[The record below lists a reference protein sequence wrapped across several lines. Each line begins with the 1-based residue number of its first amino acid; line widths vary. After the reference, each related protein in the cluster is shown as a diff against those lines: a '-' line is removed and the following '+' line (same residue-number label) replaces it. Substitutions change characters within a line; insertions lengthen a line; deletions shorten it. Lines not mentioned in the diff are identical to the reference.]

1 MAQARMPELADMV
14 RRQYHR
20 FPSDTWE
27 ATRLALENPEPHRLF
42 EHIET
47 LISTRKIDAILHSN
61 VDFRG
66 LMASL
71 YGQRYEWLQ
80 DADLG
85 GARWGLT
92 QEQGVED
99 LAAQA
104 KAAEEDSRGSED
116 RQRDLMLRK
125 IVEGGDDLDRW
136 AKALGFEGANFSRAE
151 IEAVAAKMRTEFGLM
166 EGEGRPAYGT
176 GEEREGIGGPDPT
189 GYLDGPQG
197 TYGPSTYAGQ
207 SSLLVD
213 EEPVQPETVPR
224 APSEGGEAPRNP
236 FTTEWRAR
244 ENPGNW
250 KWPQTFDPYYS
261 SNHFIRRWK
270 KYKHPERNS
279 APDDEDDEE
288 EDEEEDSE
296 YDSAQEGEGEN
307 SEGERMPPIT
317 STRGEGSRSIQ
328 KDNDRKGSRL
338 RRGQPP
344 KTSRPTTTERM
355 PGGDEDGRTSVRFS
369 GVTESPPKSHGPVI
383 PPFVLDSRRTP
394 PRDETTAPYITVTD
408 TSSSTQHQITANRS
422 GRGSHLVKKSAL
434 APPST
439 QPPRIFTPAREIYV
453 SESTSPSTASEASDV
468 DMVDPEPED
477 DDTTAAT
484 ATRNDGET
492 SEDLRS
498 KPYDSQWLI
507 NWFRQDPAT
516 TEEDLR
522 MIDYKGWR
530 VHAPKLQLVRIK
542 NFLADEDID
551 RTLGWERKFAEIGEF
566 LQHCIRMDGVTEKDW
581 YVDVREAIAMLQT
594 HALFEEH
601 HYGKKKL
608 VVDFPKMSSVSTR
621 LPPLLDGRDI
631 VVEKRAR
638 DPVRPRY
645 LLHRVPESV
654 QDVDYQIPGP
664 LLRMAF
670 LKWFREDGNLV
681 WAADPNSDETP
692 GSGDRGQRFGYQP
705 DFNMAVTEDEW
716 FGKCMKGGPE
726 TTSDELHGEA
736 NFYLLMDE
744 YVGGEVNTYEY
755 EGKTRKLQKF
765 YPEGE
770 TQQRFARFRGAKR
783 AALQQCLSH
792 FNSEENVALAS
803 PFRKLVLPLTKRE
816 KAAALADAKR
826 DIVYKPH
833 SVKAPPPGTKLDP
846 LGITYWHNQM
856 QAAHRDRAYTLWKQT
871 VRTHEKMLEDMEI
884 DKDSVKLPEQ
894 LYGPVIP
901 WNFMRKSER
910 VVMTD
915 FHHLRTLREKLTR
928 AYNKD
933 PRMMLEGVI
942 KNIEYG
948 FQGAPSW
955 DMEEVLAAHRE
966 NNGGHCRSLQHWE
979 GSWLEF
985 VCGPSTTAK
994 AQLLV
999 LPKLGRDFDVF
1010 VARMQTLLDEP
1021 SQVCLFAAQD
1031 RKNTLQQVAG
1041 ALNAGIRTGDYY
1053 FTEDL
1058 VNKYSKVLAEYG
1070 RLTYERSEIGEVS
1083 ISRPKN
1089 DWHPEHRMNWDI
1101 GTDWAQE
1108 TDYNKILYHRLNVP
1122 NPFVTW
1128 EWPSAFAKVD
1138 EIDLTRTLTKEL
1150 LWCLGY
1156 RIGVE
1161 LARNVANLPI
1171 IDQRLNHGNDWE
1183 YRKTQLQDILGMWG
1197 SSFSRDRPGEEDTV
1211 TPRVSYKSVVKAG
1224 EPGTWTEEMT
1234 EEEAREVVRKG
1245 IIDELSRGHG
1255 TLWPSRPRWFL
1266 RRQDDKRFMTLHRE
1280 RIWDWAS
1287 PGRCGKKKRQFFSV
1301 NRWPVHLQSRE
1312 RQEEIRRSVTDEGV
1326 RKQAEADEL
1335 RTKMARLAESV
1346 KPTADEIR
1354 QAQMAQMLSVPYHVG
1369 DDRRTEFFPGVTEYW
1384 GGDTESQ
1391 RRDIERCVE
1400 AMINEELFPND
1411 GIAPRGTGWISRETV
1426 QTPGTETP
1434 EVTEID
1440 PDLVPRSVPARVPSG
1455 RRTSSAA
1462 GGAGVGD
1469 TQPAPMAGRQSLF
1482 PPRHA
1487 PRPRRVR
1494 FDVAAQESSDVEK

>member
-27 ATRLALENPEPHRLF
+27 ATRLALDNPEPHRLF

-61 VDFRG
+61 ADFRG

-85 GARWGLT
+85 DARWGVI
-92 QEQGVED
+92 QEEGIED

-104 KAAEEDSRGSED
+104 KAAEDDGRSLENRK
-116 RQRDLMLRK
+116 RDIMLRK
-125 IVEGGDDLDRW
+125 LVEGGDDLGRW
-136 AKALGFEGANFSRAE
+136 AKVLGFEGTSFSRAE
-151 IEAVAAKMRTEFGLM
+151 IEAVAAKMRTESGLV
-166 EGEGRPAYGT
+166 EGEGRPAYGV
-176 GEEREGIGGPDPT
+176 GEEREGIGGPDTT
-189 GYLDGPQG
+189 GCLDGPEG

-213 EEPVQPETVPR
+213 EEPVQPESVPR
-224 APSEGGEAPRNP
+224 APAEGGEAPRNP

-244 ENPGNW
+244 DNPGNW
-250 KWPQTFDPYYS
+250 KWPQTLDPYYS
-261 SNHFIRRWK
+261 SNHFIRRSTK
-270 KYKHPERNS
+270 CKHPERNS
-279 APDDEDDEE
+279 PPDDDDDGE
-288 EDEEEDSE
+288 EDEEEDNE
-296 YDSAQEGEGEN
+296 DDSAQEWERDD
-307 SEGERMPPIT
+307 SEGERMPTIT
-317 STRGEGSRSIQ
+317 STQGEGSRSSQ
-328 KDNDRKGSRL
+328 KDKGRKGSWL

-344 KTSRPTTTERM
+344 KTSRPTTTERL
-355 PGGDEDGRTSVRFS
+355 PRGSEDGRASVRFS
-369 GVTESPPKSHGPVI
+369 GVTESPPKPQGLVKS
-383 PPFVLDSRRTP
+383 PFVLDTRATP
-394 PRDETTAPYITVTD
+394 PRDDTTAPYITVAD
-408 TSSSTQHQITANRS
+408 TSSSTGHRLPASRS
-422 GRGSHLVKKSAL
+422 GRGSRLVRNSAL

-439 QPPRIFTPAREIYV
+439 QPPRIFTPVREIYV
-453 SESTSPSTASEASDV
+453 SESASPSTASEASDV

-477 DDTTAAT
+477 ADAAAT
-484 ATRNDGET
+484 TTTRNDGET

-498 KPYDSQWLI
+498 RPYDSQWLI

-551 RTLGWERKFAEIGEF
+551 RTLDWERKCAEIGEF
-566 LQHCIRMDGVTEKDW
+566 LQYCIRMDGVTKKDW
-581 YVDVREAIAMLQT
+581 YVDLREAISMLRT

-601 HYGKKKL
+601 HYGTKKL
-608 VVDFPKMSSVSTR
+608 VVDFPKMGAVSTR

-681 WAADPNSDETP
+681 WATDPNSDEAP
-692 GSGDRGQRFGYQP
+692 GSGERGQRFGYEP
-705 DFNMAVTEDEW
+705 DFNMALTEDEW
-716 FGKCMKGGPE
+716 FAKCMTGGPE
-726 TTSDELHGEA
+726 ATSDELHSEA

-744 YVGGEVNTYEY
+744 YVGGEVNTYEH

-856 QAAHRDRAYTLWKQT
+856 QAAHRVRAYTLWKKT
-871 VRTHEKMLEDMEI
+871 VRSHEKLLEDMGV
-884 DKDSVKLPEQ
+884 DKDTVRLPEQ
-894 LYGPVIP
+894 LYGPVTP
-901 WNFMRKSER
+901 WHFLRKSER
-910 VVMTD
+910 RVLID
-915 FHHLRTLREKLTR
+915 FHHLRILREKLTS

-933 PRMMLEGVI
+933 PREMLEGVI

-948 FQGAPSW
+948 LKGAPSW
-955 DMEEVLAAHRE
+955 DVEEVLAAHRE
-966 NNGGHCRSLQHWE
+966 KNGGHCRPLKQWE
-979 GSWLEF
+979 VDWLKF
-985 VCGPSTTAK
+985 VCGPSTTVK
-994 AQLLV
+994 AQQSV

-1010 VARMQTLLDEP
+1010 VARMQALLNEP
-1021 SQVCLFAAQD
+1021 SQVCLFAGQD
-1031 RKNTLQQVAG
+1031 RKNTLPRVAG
-1041 ALNAGIRTGDYY
+1041 ALNDGIRTGDYF
-1053 FTEDL
+1053 FTDDL

-1070 RLTYERSEIGEVS
+1070 RLTYERSETGEVS

-1108 TDYNKILYHRLNVP
+1108 TDHNKLLYHRLNVP

-1128 EWPSAFAKVD
+1128 EWPSAFAKLD
-1138 EIDLTRTLTKEL
+1138 EINLTRTLTKEL
-1150 LWCLGY
+1150 LWTLGY
-1156 RIGVE
+1156 RLGVE
-1161 LARNVANLPI
+1161 LARCVVNLPI
-1171 IDQRLNHGNDWE
+1171 ISQRLNHGNDWE
-1183 YRKTQLQDILGMWG
+1183 YRKTQLQDVLGMWG
-1197 SSFSRDRPGEEDTV
+1197 SSFSRNRPGEEDTV

-1224 EPGTWTEEMT
+1224 EPQTWTEEMT
-1234 EEEAREVVRKG
+1234 EEEAREVVRRG

-1255 TLWPSRPRWFL
+1255 TLWPSRPRWFH
-1266 RRQDDKRFMTLHRE
+1266 RRRDDKRFMTLHHE

-1287 PGRCGKKKRQFFSV
+1287 PGVCGKKKRQFFSM

-1312 RQEEIRRSVTDEGV
+1312 RQEEIRRSVTDEGL

-1346 KPTADEIR
+1346 RPTADEIR
-1354 QAQMAQMLSVPYHVG
+1354 QTQIAQMLSVPYHVG
-1369 DDRRTEFFPGVTEYW
+1369 DDRRTDFFPGVTEYW

-1391 RRDIERCVE
+1391 RRDLERRAE

-1411 GIAPRGTGWISRETV
+1411 GIAPRGAGWISREAV
-1426 QTPGTETP
+1426 QTPGAEIP
-1434 EVTEID
+1434 ELIEID
-1440 PDLVPRSVPARVPSG
+1440 PDLVPRSVPAWVPSG
-1455 RRTSSAA
+1455 RRTSSVA
-1462 GGAGVGD
+1462 GGASAEE
-1469 TQPAPMAGRQSLF
+1469 TQPTPATGRQSLF
-1482 PPRHA
+1482 PPRHP
-1487 PRPRRVR
+1487 PRQRQVR
-1494 FDVAAQESSDVEK
+1494 FNVAAQEGSDSEK

>member
-1 MAQARMPELADMV
+1 MAQARM
-14 RRQYHR
+14 Q
-20 FPSDTWE
+20 
-27 ATRLALENPEPHRLF
+27 
-42 EHIET
+42 T

-61 VDFRG
+61 ADFRG

-85 GARWGLT
+85 DARWGVT
-92 QEQGVED
+92 QEEGVED

-104 KAAEEDSRGSED
+104 KAAEDDGRSLENRK
-116 RQRDLMLRK
+116 RDIMLRK
-125 IVEGGDDLDRW
+125 LVEGGDDLERW
-136 AKALGFEGANFSRAE
+136 AKVLGFEGTSFSRAE
-151 IEAVAAKMRTEFGLM
+151 IEAVAAKMRTESGLV
-166 EGEGRPAYGT
+166 EGEGRPAYGV
-176 GEEREGIGGPDPT
+176 GEEREGISGPDTT
-189 GYLDGPQG
+189 GCLDGPEG

-213 EEPVQPETVPR
+213 EEPVQPESVPR
-224 APSEGGEAPRNP
+224 APAEGGEAPRNP

-244 ENPGNW
+244 DNPGNW
-250 KWPQTFDPYYS
+250 KWPQTLDPYYS
-261 SNHFIRRWK
+261 SNHFIRRST
-270 KYKHPERNS
+270 KYKHPEWNS
-279 APDDEDDEE
+279 PPDDDDDEE
-288 EDEEEDSE
+288 EDEEEDNE
-296 YDSAQEGEGEN
+296 DDSAQEWERDD
-307 SEGERMPPIT
+307 SEGERMPPT
-317 STRGEGSRSIQ
+317 VKKTRAEKVHGYVLPRGS
-328 KDNDRKGSRL
+328 
-338 RRGQPP
+338 
-344 KTSRPTTTERM
+344 
-355 PGGDEDGRTSVRFS
+355 EDGRASVRFS
-369 GVTESPPKSHGPVI
+369 GVTESPPKPQGPVKS
-383 PPFVLDSRRTP
+383 PFVLDTRATP
-394 PRDETTAPYITVTD
+394 PRDDTTAPYITVAD
-408 TSSSTQHQITANRS
+408 TSSSTGHRLPASRS
-422 GRGSHLVKKSAL
+422 GRGSRLLRNSAL

-439 QPPRIFTPAREIYV
+439 QPPRIFTPVREIYV
-453 SESTSPSTASEASDV
+453 SESASPSTASEASDV
-468 DMVDPEPED
+468 DMVDPGPED
-477 DDTTAAT
+477 ADAAAT
-484 ATRNDGET
+484 TTTRNDGET

-498 KPYDSQWLI
+498 RPYDSQWLI

-530 VHAPKLQLVRIK
+530 VPAPKLQLVRIK
-542 NFLADEDID
+542 NFLADEDTD
-551 RTLGWERKFAEIGEF
+551 RTLDWKRKCAEIGEF
-566 LQHCIRMDGVTEKDW
+566 LQYCIRMDGVTEKDW
-581 YVDVREAIAMLQT
+581 YVDLREAISMLHT
-594 HALFEEH
+594 HKLFEDH
-601 HYGKKKL
+601 HYGTKKL
-608 VVDFPKMSSVSTR
+608 VVDFPKMGAVSTR

-681 WAADPNSDETP
+681 WAADPNSDEAP
-692 GSGDRGQRFGYQP
+692 GSGERGQKFGYEP
-705 DFNMAVTEDEW
+705 DFNMALTEDEW
-716 FGKCMKGGPE
+716 FEKCMTGGPE
-726 TTSDELHGEA
+726 ATSDELHGEA

-744 YVGGEVNTYEY
+744 YVGGEVNTYED

-816 KAAALADAKR
+816 RAAALADARR

-833 SVKAPPPGTKLDP
+833 SVKAPPPETKLDP

-856 QAAHRDRAYTLWKQT
+856 QVANRDRACTLWKKT
-871 VRTHEKMLEDMEI
+871 VRSHEKLLEDMGV
-884 DKDSVKLPEQ
+884 DKDTVRLPEQ
-894 LYGPVIP
+894 LYGPVTP
-901 WNFMRKSER
+901 WHFLRKSER
-910 VVMTD
+910 RVLID
-915 FHHLRTLREKLTR
+915 FHYLRTLREKLTS

-933 PRMMLEGVI
+933 PREMLEGVI

-948 FQGAPSW
+948 LKGAPSW
-955 DMEEVLAAHRE
+955 DVEEVLAAHRE
-966 NNGGHCRSLQHWE
+966 KNGGHCRPLKQWE
-979 GSWLEF
+979 VDWLRF
-985 VCGPSTTAK
+985 VCGPSTTVK
-994 AQLLV
+994 AQQSV
-999 LPKLGRDFDVF
+999 LPKLGRDFEVF
-1010 VARMQTLLDEP
+1010 VARMQALLNEP
-1021 SQVCLFAAQD
+1021 SQVCLFAGQD
-1031 RKNTLQQVAG
+1031 RKNTLPRVAG
-1041 ALNAGIRTGDYY
+1041 ALNDGIRTGDYF
-1053 FTEDL
+1053 FTDDL

-1070 RLTYERSEIGEVS
+1070 RLTYERSETGEVS

-1108 TDYNKILYHRLNVP
+1108 TDQNKLLYHRLNVP
-1122 NPFVTW
+1122 NPFGTW
-1128 EWPSAFAKVD
+1128 EWPSAFAKLD
-1138 EIDLTRTLTKEL
+1138 EINLTRTLTKEL
-1150 LWCLGY
+1150 LWTLGY
-1156 RIGVE
+1156 RLGVE
-1161 LARNVANLPI
+1161 LARCVVNLPI
-1171 IDQRLNHGNDWE
+1171 INQRLNHGNDWE
-1183 YRKTQLQDILGMWG
+1183 YRKTQLQDVLGMWG

-1224 EPGTWTEEMT
+1224 EPQTWTEEMT
-1234 EEEAREVVRKG
+1234 EEEAREVVRRG

-1255 TLWPSRPRWFL
+1255 TLWPSRPRWFH
-1266 RRQDDKRFMTLHRE
+1266 RRRDDKRFMTLHRE

-1287 PGRCGKKKRQFFSV
+1287 PGVCGKKKRQFFSM

-1312 RQEEIRRSVTDEGV
+1312 RQEEIRRSVTDEGL

-1346 KPTADEIR
+1346 RPTADEIR
-1354 QAQMAQMLSVPYHVG
+1354 QTQIAQMLSVPYHVG

-1391 RRDIERCVE
+1391 RRDLERRAE

-1411 GIAPRGTGWISRETV
+1411 GIAPRGTRWISREAV
-1426 QTPGTETP
+1426 QTPGAETP
-1434 EVTEID
+1434 EVIEID
-1440 PDLVPRSVPARVPSG
+1440 PDLVPRSVPAWVPSG

-1462 GGAGVGD
+1462 GGASAEE
-1469 TQPAPMAGRQSLF
+1469 TQPTPATGRQSLF
-1482 PPRHA
+1482 PPRHP
-1487 PRPRRVR
+1487 PRQRRVR
-1494 FDVAAQESSDVEK
+1494 FNVAAQEGSDSEK